1 MGEYYGNN
9 DWRDY
14 KALQHHGILGM
25 KWGKKNGPPYPLSG
39 SAHSASEK
47 KAGWRKSLSGG
58 SNSDD
63 KVRKIKKKIEKN
75 NAKIE
80 KSKSRLS
87 SDKAKKR
94 DEKVAK
100 LEYKIGKHESN
111 LAGKAIYYDAHKAR
125 TRHLE
130 SKKARA
136 DKKNAKDRYKIEKA
150 ENKNRKLEKKIEKIE
165 NKKMSDVSK
174 LDKKIDKIV
183 NELYLTSHGISTASR
198 TMTDEQKDRY
208 LHKLE
213 DELVK
218 LDNKKK
224 SSYKNTKIL

>member
-47 KAGWRKSLSGG
+47 KAGWRKSLSSG

-63 KVRKIKKKIEKN
+63 KVRKLKKKIDKN

-80 KSKSRLS
+80 KSKARLN

-100 LEYKIGKHESN
+100 LEYKVGKHESN
-111 LAGKAIYYDAHKAR
+111 LAGKALYYDAHKAR

-130 SKKARA
+130 SKKARV

-165 NKKMSDVSK
+165 NKKLSEISS
-174 LDKKIDKIV
+174 KKIKELQDIIEKVNSNPTIENHQQFNKLMSELGANNLKIEYDDKGRAKV
-183 NELYLTSHGISTASR
+183 L
-198 TMTDEQKDRY
+198 K
-208 LHKLE
+208 
-213 DELVK
+213 VK
-218 LDNKKK
+218 R
-224 SSYKNTKIL
+224 